1 MQIRETAKDANQR
14 RSQIAEEDIYQDTNQ
29 RRLLI
34 VVEDTDQLWI
44 AECGKDA
51 ESRKNRRHKSM

>member
-34 VVEDTDQLWI
+34 VVEDADQLWI
-44 AECGKDA
+44 AECGKDT
-51 ESRKNRRHKSM
+51 ESRKNRRHKPM